1 MTAVFSENLRIQN
14 AINFKEQV
22 SRQLGNN
29 RLYFC
34 FGKCTGWANDAAP
47 EQANTTLSSFN
58 NVWRNMIGAKLL
70 TGNEIKHVIPRH
82 DWTANVSYS
91 AFDDRMDS
99 TDLFDANN
107 KFYVVTSDWNVYKC
121 LSNNT
126 SANST
131 VMPTQLFT
139 DRSIEEL
146 DGYVWKYMYTVMASD
161 QLRFTTD
168 DYIPI
173 KTIESNDNSLQWQV
187 QDNAVEGALEA
198 ILVTNPG
205 ELYANASL
213 INITITGDGSGA
225 NAVARVNTISQTLSN
240 IAITAKGSDYS
251 YATVT
256 ITDASGNGV
265 NAFARAVI
273 SPTGGH
279 GKDALRE
286 LGGNALI
293 LNPRLQNSETGK
305 FPIINDYR
313 EVSIICAPFDR
324 GTSNIASNAVYS
336 QFQTVIMDS
345 SAAQYV
351 NDEVVYQGV
360 SLANA
365 TFTGI
370 IEEWDSANSTI
381 KLINNNG
388 TLMSDVLI
396 GANSGAARFVQSI
409 TQYEL
414 EPFSGHLMYLDHLPP
429 ITRASDQ
436 IEDFKIALVF

>member
-1 MTAVFSENLRIQN
+1 
-14 AINFKEQV
+14 
-22 SRQLGNN
+22 
-29 RLYFC
+29 
-34 FGKCTGWANDAAP
+34 
-47 EQANTTLSSFN
+47 
-58 NVWRNMIGAKLL
+58 MIGAKLL
-70 TGNEIKHVIPRH
+70 TGNEIKHAIPRH
-82 DWTANVSYS
+82 DWTANTSYA

-99 TDLFDANN
+99 ASLFDANN

-131 VMPTQLFT
+131 VMPTQIFT

-146 DGYVWKYMYTVMASD
+146 DGYVWKYMYTVVASD

-168 DYIPI
+168 TYIPI

-187 QDNAVEGALEA
+187 QESAVAGAIES
-198 ILVTNPG
+198 ILVSNAGTS
-205 ELYANASL
+205 YANASL
-213 INITITGDGSGA
+213 LNITIDGDGTGA
-225 NAVARVNTISQTLSN
+225 NAIVRVNTISQTVSN

-256 ITDASGNGV
+256 ITDTSGNGV
-265 NAFARAVI
+265 GAAARAII

-286 LGGNALI
+286 LGGNALM

-305 FPIINDYR
+305 FPVVNEYR

-324 GTSNIASNAVYS
+324 DTSNIASNAVYS
-336 QFQTVIMDS
+336 QFQSVIMDS
-345 SAAQYV
+345 STSQYV
-351 NDEVVYQGV
+351 NDEIVYQGV

-365 TFTGI
+365 TFSGV

-388 TLMSDVLI
+388 TVVADVLI

-414 EPFSGHLMYLDHLPP
+414 EPFTGSLMYLDHLPP

-436 IEDFKIALVF
+436 IEDFKIVLVF